1 MGGDIGE
8 NFRELIDGE
17 SVLQEQVKCQH
28 MSQKFLSWRKDK
40 EHYPENANNKRDI
53 YRIYARELIDLG
65 LTFDFDLRFY
75 Q

>member
-1 MGGDIGE
+1 
-8 NFRELIDGE
+8 
-17 SVLQEQVKCQH
+17 
-28 MSQKFLSWRKDK
+28 MSQKFLSWRNDK
-40 EHYPENANNKRDI
+40 EHYHKNVNNKRDM

>member
-1 MGGDIGE
+1 
-8 NFRELIDGE
+8 
-17 SVLQEQVKCQH
+17 

-53 YRIYARELIDLG
+53 YRIFARELIDLD